1 MEIVDEE
8 VFFLWKE
15 QVTEEFPGKGQALFQ
30 VNAWLT
36 WLEEEAEEEEGDEE
50 EEEEI
55 EEEEKVSSIKI
66 RSASLKSS
74 AVNSDPRII
83 Q

>member
-15 QVTEEFPGKGQALFQ
+15 QVTEEYPGKGQALFQ

-36 WLEEEAEEEEGDEE
+36 WLEEEAEEEDEE
-50 EEEEI
+50 DEDEENEEDM
-55 EEEEKVSSIKI
+55 KTTSIKI
-66 RSASLKSS
+66 RSSSIKSS
-74 AVNSDPRII
+74 VAKIAE
-83 Q
+83 